1 MKFVWRLHSTIFELI
16 KLLQI
21 CVYISI
27 AVLFLTKSSQRTSSQ
42 HLPFQSLNSNTTVG
56 HERCSKFIKITTKAK
71 VNCCSTLDRFEQ
83 TLHLV
88 WVFLWPFYKKQV
100 NVRYGIGS
108 ISMQIAS
115 HIHNAANHV
124 IAKNNCQSYFKK
136 FEVLFSRKPQ
146 GAIRTDWKIY
156 PCIFYHFSIDIFSIK
171 IFQLATLLLIFST
184 TWPFLAQCRKQA
196 NVIMYSLM
204 LIETKPHHR
213 FWEPRLTLCGACYL
227 FRILLFPSYFP

>member
-1 MKFVWRLHSTIFELI
+1 MH
-16 KLLQI
+16 
-21 CVYISI
+21 ISI

-42 HLPFQSLNSNTTVG
+42 HLPFQSLNSNTRIG
-56 HERCSKFIKITTKAK
+56 HERCSWFIKITTKTK

-83 TLHLV
+83 ILHLV

-146 GAIRTDWKIY
+146 GAIRADWKIY
-156 PCIFYHFSIDIFSIK
+156 PCIFYHFSIDIFSIT
-171 IFQLATLLLIFST
+171 IFQVATSLSIFST
-184 TWPFLAQCRKQA
+184 TQPFLAQCRKQV
-196 NVIMYSLM
+196 NVIMYSPM
-204 LIETKPHHR
+204 LIET
-213 FWEPRLTLCGACYL
+213 
-227 FRILLFPSYFP
+227 

>member
-1 MKFVWRLHSTIFELI
+1 MTTSQYDIRINHELWRLHSTIFVLI

-21 CVYISI
+21 CRYISI
-27 AVLFLTKSSQRTSSQ
+27 AVLFLTKSSRRTSSQ
-42 HLPFQSLNSNTTVG
+42 HLPFQSLNSNTRVG
-56 HERCSKFIKITTKAK
+56 HERCSRFIKITTKTK

-136 FEVLFSRKPQ
+136 FEVLFSRKPR
-146 GAIRTDWKIY
+146 GAIRADWKMY
-156 PCIFYHFSIDIFSIK
+156 PCIFYHFSVDIFSIT
-171 IFQLATLLLIFST
+171 IFQVATSISIFSRT
-184 TWPFLAQCRKQA
+184 RTFLEQCRKQV
-196 NVIMYSLM
+196 NVIMYLPM
-204 LIETKPHHR
+204 LIET
-213 FWEPRLTLCGACYL
+213 
-227 FRILLFPSYFP
+227 

>member
-1 MKFVWRLHSTIFELI
+1 MKFVWRLRSTIFELI

-27 AVLFLTKSSQRTSSQ
+27 AVLFLTKRSRRTSSR
-42 HLPFQSLNSNTTVG
+42 HLSFQSLNSNTKVG
-56 HERCSKFIKITTKAK
+56 HERCSRFIKITTKTK

-115 HIHNAANHV
+115 HIHNAANHF
-124 IAKNNCQSYFKK
+124 IAKNNC
-136 FEVLFSRKPQ
+136 
-146 GAIRTDWKIY
+146 
-156 PCIFYHFSIDIFSIK
+156 
-171 IFQLATLLLIFST
+171 
-184 TWPFLAQCRKQA
+184 
-196 NVIMYSLM
+196 
-204 LIETKPHHR
+204 
-213 FWEPRLTLCGACYL
+213 
-227 FRILLFPSYFP
+227 